1 LSEHNL
7 KSKSFKNKPIPY
19 PIHTAFNN
27 MPNNVIIKNK
37 FEIIVLN
44 FYNFD
49 NAWVELF
56 DLYFA
61 YLYLGVHNSVIV
73 VWFIKRRIVN
83 TRVIQPFV

>member
-1 LSEHNL
+1 MSLNNPIRTQYKKKEKKAKNYKLQQLSILSEHNL

-49 NAWVELF
+49 NA
-56 DLYFA
+56 
-61 YLYLGVHNSVIV
+61 
-73 VWFIKRRIVN
+73 
-83 TRVIQPFV
+83 